1 MQNTTPSRL
10 ILLAL
15 LVGLVSACGP
25 VVHVEALPIGLLNE
39 SYSYTFSFD
48 DGDDWFSWDEDLVL
62 DVVRGDLPDG
72 VGLTADGELL
82 GTPTEV
88 GNFEFKVAL
97 YAIDEGFWDDDVD
110 SDSEWF
116 TLFVT
121 EPSSNDS
128 CPTPNNESLAE
139 TYICLGEVTAETMAA
154 DDAFTLDVEYF
165 VNYASAPDYDID
177 AITFTVTYD
186 AASFAPDEDALNSE
200 ILREAA
206 TRHGATVSI
215 DTNTTGTLTLTITA
229 TEQNFHA
236 AGRLADLPFHAI
248 ANLAAGTYD
257 FAVAFSL
264 DSGDDAELPS
274 NINVNGSVTV
284 EEDIPAEE

>member
-1 MQNTTPSRL
+1 MKNLTPA
-10 ILLAL
+10 IFT
-15 LVGLVSACGP
+15 LVVLMGLTSACGP

-39 SYSYTFSFD
+39 SYSYTFRFD

-72 VGLTADGELL
+72 VGLTADGELI

-97 YAIDEGFWDDDVD
+97 YSIDEGFWDDDDVD

-121 EPSSNDS
+121 EPSTNDA
-128 CPTPNNESLAE
+128 CPSPNNESVAE
-139 TYICLGEVTAETMAA
+139 TYICLGTVTAATMATGE
-154 DDAFTLDVEYF
+154 AFTLDVEYF
-165 VNYASAPDYDID
+165 INYASAPDYDID

-215 DTNTTGTLTLTITA
+215 DTNTAGTLTLTITA

-248 ANLAAGTYD
+248 ADLAASTYD